1 MIDPVSVESP
11 PRRRVLLTGATG
23 GLGPV
28 VAARLAETGA
38 SLALS
43 ALPEPQLEELA
54 MRLAVDDDDQ
64 SIAVA
69 IPEDLRD
76 ARAPARLVSAAT
88 EALGGIDVL
97 IHNAGVE
104 SIGRF
109 EIQSAESL
117 EEVMRVN
124 LLAAME
130 LSRRVV
136 PGMLERGRG
145 RLLFMASMSG
155 KTSPAFTGAYSVSKA
170 GLLALARTL
179 REEYR
184 GTGVSATAVVPGF
197 VGGAG
202 MYERGRQ
209 AVGFRESR
217 LLGTTTADRVAR
229 AVVRALERDPP
240 EVLVQRG
247 PARLVTALAELLP
260 GLVGERLNRWAGANR
275 LFREWADARARGG
288 SIGGTS

>member
-43 ALPEPQLEELA
+43 ALPEPELEELA
-54 MRLAVDDDDQ
+54 TRLAVDDDG

-76 ARAPARLVSAAT
+76 PMAPARLVSAAT

-97 IHNAGVE
+97 VHNAGVE

-136 PGMLERGRG
+136 SGMLERGRG

-229 AVVRALERDPP
+229 AVVRALDRDPP

-275 LFREWADARARGG
+275 LFREWADARARAG
-288 SIGGTS
+288 SIGGAS

>member
-43 ALPEPQLEELA
+43 ALPEPELEELA
-54 MRLAVDDDDQ
+54 TRLAVDDDG

-76 ARAPARLVSAAT
+76 PMAPARLVSAAT

-97 IHNAGVE
+97 VHNAGVE

-130 LSRRVV
+130 VSRRVV

-229 AVVRALERDPP
+229 AVVRALDRDPP

-275 LFREWADARARGG
+275 LFREWADARARAG
-288 SIGGTS
+288 SIGGAS

>member
-1 MIDPVSVESP
+1 MIDPVSAESP

-43 ALPEPQLEELA
+43 ALPEPELEELA
-54 MRLAVDDDDQ
+54 TRLAVDDDG

-69 IPEDLRD
+69 IPDDLRD
-76 ARAPARLVSAAT
+76 PMAPARLVSAAT

-97 IHNAGVE
+97 VHNAGVE

-184 GTGVSATAVVPGF
+184 GTGVSATPVVPGF

-275 LFREWADARARGG
+275 LFREWADARARDG
-288 SIGGTS
+288 SIGGAS

>member
-1 MIDPVSVESP
+1 MIDPVSAEP
-11 PRRRVLLTGATG
+11 PLRRVLLTGATG
-23 GLGPV
+23 GLGPA
-28 VAARLAETGA
+28 VAARLAEAGA

-43 ALPEPQLEELA
+43 AFPEPELDDLA
-54 MRLAVDDDDQ
+54 ARLGVDDDDRPT
-64 SIAVA
+64 AVA

-76 ARAPARLVSAAT
+76 PMAPGRLVSAAT
-88 EALGGIDVL
+88 EAFGGIDVL
-97 IHNAGVE
+97 VHNAGLE
-104 SIGRF
+104 CIGRF
-109 EIQSAESL
+109 ETQSAESL
-117 EEVMRVN
+117 EEVCRVN

-130 LSRRVV
+130 LSRQLL
-136 PGMLERGRG
+136 PGMLERGHG

-170 GLLALARTL
+170 GLLALSRTL

-197 VGGAG
+197 VGDAG
-202 MYERGRQ
+202 MYERGRRE
-209 AVGFRESR
+209 AGFRESR
-217 LLGTTTADRVAR
+217 LLGTTTADEVAR
-229 AVVRALERDPP
+229 AVVHALERNPP

-275 LFREWADARARGG
+275 VFREWAEARAKGS
-288 SIGGTS
+288 SIGGVS